1 MLKRSRKTIEQI
13 EFAVAV
19 IDEDIEK
26 GECRLA
32 HKCMQKLAI
41 ARSLLEVFPNESTHH
56 VRVDGGHIWFNGG
69 GWRWIANTPK
79 IARRALI
86 DFDYK
91 RRTVRPHSYTVTAQ
105 RTPKI
110 LPNPRKR
117 QDQINKARQQRIAAG
132 IPDKNY
138 TAQSLRK
145 RIIGFR

>member
-13 EFAVAV
+13 KFDVAV

-32 HKCMQKLAI
+32 HKCMHKLAI
-41 ARSLLEVFPNESTHH
+41 ARALLEVFPNEPSHH
-56 VRVDGGHIWFNGG
+56 VRVDGGHIKFNGG
-69 GWRWIANTPK
+69 GWHWIASTPK
-79 IARRALI
+79 IATRTMI
-86 DFDYK
+86 DFDSK
-91 RRTVRPHSYTVTAQ
+91 RRPVRPHSYTVTAQ
-105 RTPKI
+105 RTTKI

-117 QDQINKARQQRIAAG
+117 QDQINAARQRRIAAG
-132 IPDKNY
+132 VPDKNY